1 MREVVVVS
9 ALRTAIGTFGGSLK
23 DTPPSAMATTVVK
36 EAIQKAGILATE
48 VDQVVMG
55 HVINTE
61 PKDLYLSRVAAI
73 QAGCDNR
80 VTAFNVNRLCGSGL
94 QAVVCAAQSIMLG
107 DTQIAVAGGAENMSR
122 APFVNAAQRFGQ
134 RMGDVQLVDMMIGA
148 LHDPFENIHMGV
160 TAENIAK
167 KWGITRQEQDALA
180 LESHQRAQHAISNGY
195 FSSQIVPITLKTR
208 KGPVQW
214 ASDEHLRMDA
224 KAEDFSVLKPVFIKE
239 NGTVTAGNASGIN
252 DASAALV
259 LMDSEVA
266 KARHLK
272 PLARLV
278 SHAHSGVEAAY
289 MGIGPVPATQAA
301 LKKAGLTVNDLD
313 VIEANEAFAVQAC
326 AVIKDLG
333 LDPAKVNPNGS
344 GISLGHPVGAT
355 GAIVTLKGIYELH
368 RTQTKY
374 ALATMCIGGGQGIA
388 AIWERT

>member
-94 QAVVCAAQSIMLG
+94 QALVCAAQSIQLA
-107 DTQIAVAGGAENMSR
+107 DTRIAVAGGAENMTR
-122 APFVNAAQRFGQ
+122 APFLNNAQRFGQ

-167 KWGITRQEQDALA
+167 KWGITRD
-180 LESHQRAQHAISNGY
+180 
-195 FSSQIVPITLKTR
+195 
-208 KGPVQW
+208 
-214 ASDEHLRMDA
+214 
-224 KAEDFSVLKPVFIKE
+224 
-239 NGTVTAGNASGIN
+239 
-252 DASAALV
+252 
-259 LMDSEVA
+259 
-266 KARHLK
+266 
-272 PLARLV
+272 
-278 SHAHSGVEAAY
+278 
-289 MGIGPVPATQAA
+289 
-301 LKKAGLTVNDLD
+301 
-313 VIEANEAFAVQAC
+313 
-326 AVIKDLG
+326 
-333 LDPAKVNPNGS
+333 
-344 GISLGHPVGAT
+344 
-355 GAIVTLKGIYELH
+355 
-368 RTQTKY
+368 
-374 ALATMCIGGGQGIA
+374 
-388 AIWERT
+388 